1 MQQSQ
6 WPKAQSRVTKQLHTN
21 SQTRLQKKLCR
32 GPEMEGNRLPSHA
45 DHYWPS
51 RVPGHQSKSKVTDC
65 SLYLGTEST
74 SEKTCTS
81 NLRRPQRSE
90 REESHCPEPTRL
102 VWSHYFA
109 VPTGMAWHGIN
120 ALKSSQQRT
129 TRRKAVA
136 LSKHLPGL
144 TSERTT
150 TLKFLWYFGLT
161 NKIKWYKMY
170 VFFAVF
176 VYSVYTVYTAM
187 YCLMKHKLAHRS
199 AASSSISVACP
210 CTGLSS
216 PPQSKCAYQHIWL
229 LCIKNVQLGP
239 VLERRNREFGV
250 AKRLPGL
257 GGTAENTSRQAAGTA
272 RDL

>member
-1 MQQSQ
+1 MRENIIRKTNGPGADQKRFKKRKKKKKNRPRRKRHLEANKVSNKTMQQSQ

-150 TLKFLWYFGLT
+150 TLKFL
-161 NKIKWYKMY
+161 
-170 VFFAVF
+170 
-176 VYSVYTVYTAM
+176 
-187 YCLMKHKLAHRS
+187 
-199 AASSSISVACP
+199 
-210 CTGLSS
+210 
-216 PPQSKCAYQHIWL
+216 
-229 LCIKNVQLGP
+229 
-239 VLERRNREFGV
+239 
-250 AKRLPGL
+250 
-257 GGTAENTSRQAAGTA
+257 
-272 RDL
+272 